1 MKRTQFPNQKVRK
14 NNEIKQKEAQKKKI
28 KVEIYEAEKKCVRT
42 YGPMGKTEHTRN
54 TPSHSTQIPLI

>member
-28 KVEIYEAEKKCVRT
+28 KVEIYEAEKKTV
-42 YGPMGKTEHTRN
+42 Y
-54 TPSHSTQIPLI
+54 LIDKSRAWLLKILYR